1 MNINI
6 VLPLAVLVVLA
17 LLNIPIWACVVSASL
32 TYFWFLDPMLPT
44 KIIVQRILAMCDNQT
59 YLAIPFFITG
69 GALMNY
75 SGISRRLMDF
85 ADVLVGHMTGG
96 LAQVNVVL
104 SCLMGGISGSSAAD
118 AALEAKILVPE
129 MIRHGFDK
137 DFSAAVTLASS
148 MITPI
153 IPPGMGLIVFAFMT
167 GTSVGRLL
175 AAGYVPGFLLT
186 VAFMSYVYFQSKKR
200 GYKGE
205 REKMCSIKEILKQMV
220 ISIWALAMPLG
231 IIMGLRMGIF
241 TADEAG
247 AFCAVYALFV
257 GLFVYKEFNF
267 KRDFWPAMEESV
279 QGTATVMMLICGA
292 NAFAY
297 YLTYNRI
304 PNMLTEAILDMNLNK
319 TSFLLLTI
327 LILVILG
334 MIMDSSTPLVIL
346 APMMAPIAM
355 KMGIDPVHYGLLFC
369 FTISLGNMT
378 PPFGIVLYQVSGLLG
393 VPLTRLS
400 KLIIPYCLIMI
411 AVLLLC
417 TFIPQLVLVIPNL
430 IYG

>member
-1 MNINI
+1 MNPQIAIPVI
-6 VLPLAVLVVLA
+6 VLLVLA
-17 LLNIPIWACVVSASL
+17 LSNIPIWACVVSASL
-32 TYFWFLDPMLPT
+32 TYFMFMDPMLPT
-44 KIIVQRILAMCDNQT
+44 KIVVQRILAMCDNQT

-118 AALEAKILVPE
+118 AALESKILVPE
-129 MIRHGFDK
+129 MIRHGYAK

-175 AAGYVPGFLLT
+175 AAGYVPGFMLT
-186 VAFMSYVYFQSKKR
+186 VSFMIFVHFKSKKA
-200 GYKGE
+200 GYMGT
-205 REKMCSIKEILKQMV
+205 RDKMCSIGQIMKQFWV
-220 ISIWALAMPLG
+220 SIWALLMPLG
-231 IIMGLRMGIF
+231 IIMGLRFGLF

-247 AFCAVYALFV
+247 AFCAVYAIFV
-257 GLFVYKEFNF
+257 GVFVYKEFKF
-267 KRDFWPAMEESV
+267 KEHFWPAMEESI

-292 NAFAY
+292 NAFSY
-297 YLTYNRI
+297 YLTYMRI
-304 PNMLTEAILDMNLNK
+304 PVKLTEAIMGMNLNA
-319 TSFLLLTI
+319 TSFMLLTI

-334 MIMDSSTPLVIL
+334 MVMDSSTPLVIL
-346 APMMAPIAM
+346 APMMAPIAAG
-355 KMGIDPVHYGLLFC
+355 MGIDPVHYGLIFC

-378 PPFGIVLYQVSGLLG
+378 PPFGIVLYQVAGLLQI
-393 VPLTRLS
+393 PLGRLS
-400 KLIIPYCLIMI
+400 KLIIPYCFVMVG
-411 AVLLLC
+411 VLLVC
-417 TFIPQLVLVIPNL
+417 AFIPQLVLFVPNL

>member
-1 MNINI
+1 MNPNI
-6 VLPLAVLVVLA
+6 VIPIAVLLVLA
-17 LLNIPIWACVVSASL
+17 LANVPIWACVVSASL

-85 ADVLVGHMTGG
+85 ADALVGHMTGG
-96 LAQVNVVL
+96 LAQVNCVL
-104 SCLMGGISGSSAAD
+104 SALMGGISGSSAAD
-118 AALEAKILVPE
+118 AAMEAKILVPE
-129 MIRHGFDK
+129 MVRRGYDM

-148 MITPI
+148 MVTPI

-175 AAGYVPGFLLT
+175 SAGYIPGILLT
-186 VAFMSYVYFQSKKR
+186 VSFMVYVHFQSKKK
-200 GYKGE
+200 GYKGT
-205 REKMCSIKEILKQMV
+205 RDHMCSIGQILRQLWK
-220 ISIWALAMPLG
+220 SIWALLMPFG
-231 IIMGLRMGIF
+231 IIMGLRFGIF

-247 AFCAVYALFV
+247 AFCAVYALIV
-257 GLFVYKEFNF
+257 GKFIYREFSF
-267 KRDFWPAMEESV
+267 KKHFWPCMEESV

-292 NAFAY
+292 NAFSY
-297 YLTYNRI
+297 YLTYVRI
-304 PNMLTEAILDMNLNK
+304 PNMLTESILATSPSK
-319 TSFLLLTI
+319 TGFMLLTI

-346 APMMAPIAM
+346 APMMAPIAA
-355 KMGIDPVHYGLLFC
+355 KLGIDPVHYGLIFC

-378 PPFGIVLYQVSGLLG
+378 PPFGIVLYQVAGLLR
-393 VPLTRLS
+393 VPLARLS
-400 KLIIPYCLIMI
+400 KLILPYCLIML

-417 TFIPQLVLVIPNL
+417 TFIPEIVLLIPNL
-430 IYG
+430 LYG